1 MLLKLEQSGCCCWQ
15 CCLLEL
21 LLGARQR
28 AAQGRAAGSLQQGP
42 YSCRGGN
49 LFTNKGCPLPYFIPF
64 VIIQATFI
72 ALALKTNQW
81 SLLLMGTPAWGPAL
95 RMHSVLQP
103 LSMLRPWADSC
114 ILFNPSYLPSSHS
127 HTLFC
132 FRALEL

>member
-1 MLLKLEQSGCCCWQ
+1 MPLELEQSGCCCWQ

-21 LLGARQR
+21 GARQGE
-28 AAQGRAAGSLQQGP
+28 AQGRAAGSLQEGP
-42 YSCRGGN
+42 YSCHGGN
-49 LFTNKGCPLPYFIPF
+49 LFTNKGCPHPYFIPF

-72 ALALKTNQW
+72 APALKTSQW
-81 SLLLMGTPAWGPAL
+81 SLLLMGIPAWGPAL

-127 HTLFC
+127 HTSCC
-132 FRALEL
+132 FGAPEL